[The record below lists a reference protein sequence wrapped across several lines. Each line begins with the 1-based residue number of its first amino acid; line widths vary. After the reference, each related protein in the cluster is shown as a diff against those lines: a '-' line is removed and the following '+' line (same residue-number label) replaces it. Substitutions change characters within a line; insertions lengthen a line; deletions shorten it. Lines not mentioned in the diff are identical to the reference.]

1 MNDNNLRQFID
12 AVNSEVDS
20 KIGLIEKEA
29 EEKSSELL
37 ENAENEALN
46 EAYKKIRS
54 CVTEEKQRNKMTV
67 SKAEQEA
74 RIKVLTYRENLV
86 GRIFDSVDDKL
97 TDFTRSDE
105 YPAYLEGLLD
115 GENIG
120 SDTVIYL
127 REEDMKYESV
137 LRRKA
142 GNECSFEA
150 DPEIV
155 YGGLSVYDRKS
166 SVLINKTLDNML
178 DEQKKDFGSNYR
190 LA

>member
-67 SKAEQEA
+67 SKA
-74 RIKVLTYRENLV
+74 
-86 GRIFDSVDDKL
+86 
-97 TDFTRSDE
+97 
-105 YPAYLEGLLD
+105 
-115 GENIG
+115 
-120 SDTVIYL
+120 
-127 REEDMKYESV
+127 
-137 LRRKA
+137 
-142 GNECSFEA
+142 
-150 DPEIV
+150 
-155 YGGLSVYDRKS
+155 
-166 SVLINKTLDNML
+166 
-178 DEQKKDFGSNYR
+178 
-190 LA
+190 

>member
-74 RIKVLTYRENLV
+74 RIKVLTYREGLV

>member
-1 MNDNNLRQFID
+1 MNDNNLTQFIE
-12 AVNSEVDS
+12 AVNSEVNS
-20 KIGLIEKEA
+20 KIELIKKEA
-29 EEKSSELL
+29 DEKCTELL

-54 CVTEEKQRNKMTV
+54 CVTEEKQLNRMTV

-74 RIKVLTYRENLV
+74 RIKVLTYREGLV
-86 GRIFDSVDDKL
+86 GKIFDSVNDKL
-97 TDFTRSDE
+97 TDFTCSDA
-105 YPAYLEGLLD
+105 YGSYLESLLD
-115 GENIG
+115 GEKTDK
-120 SDTVIYL
+120 DTVIFL
-127 REEDMKYESV
+127 REEDMKYESL

-155 YGGLSVYDRKS
+155 YGGLSVYDRNS

-178 DEQKKDFGSNYR
+178 DEQKKDFGSNYK

>member
-86 GRIFDSVDDKL
+86 GKIFDSVDDKL
-97 TDFTRSDE
+97 LNFTCSDE

-142 GNECSFEA
+142 GSECSFES

>member
-1 MNDNNLRQFID
+1 MRYR
-12 AVNSEVDS
+12 
-20 KIGLIEKEA
+20 G
-29 EEKSSELL
+29 
-37 ENAENEALN
+37 
-46 EAYKKIRS
+46 
-54 CVTEEKQRNKMTV
+54 KQRNQMTV

-86 GRIFDSVDDKL
+86 GKIFDSVDDKL
-97 TDFTRSDE
+97 INFTRSDE

-115 GENIG
+115 GESIG

-142 GNECSFEA
+142 GSECSFEA

>member
-86 GRIFDSVDDKL
+86 GKIFDSVDDKL

>member
-86 GRIFDSVDDKL
+86 GKIFDSVDDKL
-97 TDFTRSDE
+97 INFTRSDE

-142 GNECSFEA
+142 GSECSFEA

>member
-1 MNDNNLRQFID
+1 MNDNNLRQFIE

-20 KIGLIEKEA
+20 KIELIEKEA
-29 EEKSSELL
+29 DEKCSELL

-54 CVTEEKQRNKMTV
+54 CVSEEKQLNKMTV

-97 TDFTRSDE
+97 INFTHSE
-105 YPAYLEGLLD
+105 GYSAYLESLLD
-115 GENIG
+115 GEEITK
-120 SDTVIYL
+120 DTVIFL
-127 REEDMKYESV
+127 REEDMKYEPV

-142 GNECSFEA
+142 GNECSFEP

-155 YGGLSVYDRKS
+155 YGGLSVYDRNS
-166 SVLINKTLDNML
+166 SVLINKTLDSML

>member
-20 KIGLIEKEA
+20 KIELIEKEA
-29 EEKSSELL
+29 DEKCTELL
-37 ENAENEALN
+37 ETAENEALN
-46 EAYKKIRS
+46 EAYRKIRS
-54 CVTEEKQRNKMTV
+54 CVTEEKQLNKMTV

-74 RIKVLTYRENLV
+74 RIKVLTYREGLV
-86 GRIFDSVDDKL
+86 GKIFDSVDDKL
-97 TDFTRSDE
+97 ADFTQSDS
-105 YPAYLEGLLD
+105 YVSFLEGLLD
-115 GENIG
+115 GEKID

-127 REEDMKYESV
+127 REEDMKYESA

-150 DPEIV
+150 DPEII

>member
-20 KIGLIEKEA
+20 KIELIEKEA
-29 EEKSSELL
+29 EEKCTELL
-37 ENAENEALN
+37 ETAENEALN
-46 EAYKKIRS
+46 EAYRKIRS
-54 CVTEEKQRNKMTV
+54 CVTEEKQLNKMTV

-74 RIKVLTYRENLV
+74 RIKVLTYREGLV
-86 GRIFDSVDDKL
+86 GKIFDSVDDKL
-97 TDFTRSDE
+97 ADFTQSDS
-105 YPAYLEGLLD
+105 YVSFLEGLLD
-115 GENIG
+115 GEKID

-127 REEDMKYESV
+127 REEDMKYESA

-150 DPEIV
+150 DPEII

-190 LA
+190 L